1 MTSLKR
7 YTAVLAIAAAVAPSF
22 AAAED
27 TQTVPASCL
36 TALMASLPQQ
46 YAAVPHLR
54 EIRSNGYSP
63 LEFLDLSGPTTE
75 WMLTATNPRN
85 SHTVAR
91 LTCTVLTTTGQVL
104 DVRKDPAL

>member
-7 YTAVLAIAAAVAPSF
+7 YATVLALAAAVAPSF
-22 AAAED
+22 ASAED
-27 TQTVPASCL
+27 THAVPASCL
-36 TALMASLPQQ
+36 TALMASLPQNF
-46 YAAVPHLR
+46 AAAPRLQ
-54 EIRSNGYSP
+54 ETRSHGYSP
-63 LEFLDLSGPTTE
+63 LEFLDLSGPTTA
-75 WMLTATNPRN
+75 WVLTATNPRN